1 MSYRNPIAQVI
12 ADPVLLDKEIKNIQ
26 TVLGTL
32 SWLEKSFGRA
42 FKGIRLKEGRKVT
55 YPAIFQQWK
64 KDYYDA
70 FPNDN
75 IKSYSFIFPD
85 PSEITEYNVKGK
97 HEIQRNISIILFFDL
112 EQIDNTLQYR
122 FIELLKEDVIIV
134 LATLKPGKL
143 EINDITDDVEEVFS
157 DFTVDEIKAE
167 FLKDKYG
174 ALKFE
179 CTIFY
184 RNENCILNTYTP

>member
-1 MSYRNPIAQVI
+1 MSYRNPIEQVI

-26 TVLGTL
+26 TALSTL
-32 SWLEKSFGRA
+32 PWLEKSFGRA
-42 FKGIRLKEGRKVT
+42 FKGVRLKEGRKVN
-55 YPAIFQQWK
+55 YPAIFQSWK

-75 IKSYSFIFPD
+75 IKSYSFIFPE
-85 PSEITEYNVKGK
+85 PSEITEHEIKGK
-97 HEIQRNISIILFFDL
+97 HEIQRDISIILFFDL
-112 EQIDNTLQYR
+112 EQIDNTLEYR
-122 FIELLKEDVIIV
+122 FTELLKEDVIIV

-143 EINDITDDVEEVFS
+143 EINDITDDIEEVFS
-157 DFTVDEIKAE
+157 DFTVDEIKSE
-167 FLKDKYG
+167 FLADKYG

>member
-1 MSYRNPIAQVI
+1 MSYRNPIEQVI

>member
-1 MSYRNPIAQVI
+1 MSYREPIAQVI

-26 TVLGTL
+26 TVLSTL

-75 IKSYSFIFPD
+75 IKSYSFIFPE
-85 PSEITEYNVKGK
+85 PSEITEYNIKGK
-97 HEIQRNISIILFFDL
+97 HEIQRDISIILFFDL

-157 DFTVDEIKAE
+157 DFTVDEIKTE
-167 FLKDKYG
+167 FLADKYG

-184 RNENCILNTYTP
+184 RNENCIVNTYTP

>member
-1 MSYRNPIAQVI
+1 MSYKNPIEQAI
-12 ADPVLLDKEIKNIQ
+12 TDPVLLDKEIKNIQ

-42 FKGIRLKEGRKVT
+42 FKGTRLKNGRKVN
-55 YPAIFQQWK
+55 YPAIFQAWK

-75 IKSYSFIFPD
+75 IQSYSFIYPD
-85 PSEITEYNVKGK
+85 PSEITEYSNKGT
-97 HEIQRNISIILFFDL
+97 HQIERDISIILFFDM
-112 EQIDNTLQYR
+112 EKIDNTFQYR
-122 FIELLKEDVIIV
+122 FVEKLKEDVIIK
-134 LATLKPGKL
+134 LATLKPDKL
-143 EINDITDDVEEVFS
+143 EINRVTDEVEEVFN
-157 DFTVDEIKAE
+157 DFTIDEIKPE
-167 FLKDKYG
+167 YLQDKYG

-184 RNENCILNTYTP
+184 KNENCILNTYTP

>member
-1 MSYRNPIAQVI
+1 MSYREPIAQVI
-12 ADPVLLDKEIKNIQ
+12 TDPVLLDKEIKNIQ
-26 TVLGTL
+26 TVLSTL
-32 SWLEKSFGRA
+32 PWLEKSFGRA

-75 IKSYSFIFPD
+75 IKSYSFIFPE
-85 PSEITEYNVKGK
+85 PSEITEYNIKGK
-97 HEIQRNISIILFFDL
+97 HEIQRDISIILFFDL
-112 EQIDNTLQYR
+112 QQIDNTLQYR

-157 DFTVDEIKAE
+157 DFTVDEIKTE
-167 FLKDKYG
+167 FLGDKYG

-184 RNENCILNTYTP
+184 RNENCIVNTYTP

>member
-1 MSYRNPIAQVI
+1 MSYRNPIEQVI
-12 ADPVLLDKEIKNIQ
+12 TDPVLLDKEIKNIQ
-26 TVLGTL
+26 TVLSTL

-42 FKGIRLKEGRKVT
+42 FKGVRLKEGRKVT

-85 PSEITEYNVKGK
+85 PGEITEYNIKGK

-157 DFTVDEIKAE
+157 DFTVDEIKTE
-167 FLKDKYG
+167 FLGDKYG